1 MYRGAVWFPERCLPD
16 GRHRTESFTAGLL
29 RDEPVHRVDSADGGL
44 AGLAALRGE
53 AAAGPGGGAGGHHL
67 PGVHSRDHQAQ
78 HEGRLWLIPPGDIS
92 NQMYNVH
99 FYFNFTANFIVYLL

>member
-78 HEGRLWLIPPGDIS
+78 HEGRLWLLPSGQPHASHLILTSSKMLVLVDIFH
-92 NQMYNVH
+92 V
-99 FYFNFTANFIVYLL
+99 